1 MGQVGTLKM
10 LKEEHF
16 LNDFLN
22 RIIREKEK
30 SVLFLICL
38 IVCQLKLFD

>member
-1 MGQVGTLKM
+1 M

-30 SVLFLICL
+30 SVLLLDLSRLPIK
-38 IVCQLKLFD
+38 II